1 MGHTDIKITQGYLYG
16 YADLPI
22 LPEEYPS
29 AAKAKKGTIKKLSKP
44 LPWEGKEVH
53 TRSALPI
60 KLILFNWLIFFD
72 PVHTCFQFTAIGTHV
87 NNAILNMVPINMF
100 LYEIF
105 NKQIGFHMII
115 YVYLLIIV

>member
-53 TRSALPI
+53 T
-60 KLILFNWLIFFD
+60 
-72 PVHTCFQFTAIGTHV
+72 
-87 NNAILNMVPINMF
+87 
-100 LYEIF
+100 
-105 NKQIGFHMII
+105 
-115 YVYLLIIV
+115 